1 MIDANLG
8 RLYSIIETTLI
19 KSAKEDKKMQLCFN
33 ASSTILMY
41 TLVPGKKIF
50 ISNYHPHTAI
60 EPVLFTGQKFFKVN
74 VNTKVTQWLSDD
86 TCSYE
91 GSDIHSVFSAHKKY
105 EIW

>member
-1 MIDANLG
+1 M
-8 RLYSIIETTLI
+8 R
-19 KSAKEDKKMQLCFN
+19 SAKEDKKLQLCFN

-74 VNTKVTQWLSDD
+74 VNTKVTQWLSDA